1 MELWHRYGT
10 ISMKKLMMTLAA
22 AFISAPVLA
31 DPIKDDEYFSM
42 HSMGCMLLRECTDH
56 VKELK
61 TVSDLNKDDYLVD
74 VDYSI
79 VADEFNSLV
88 RSLNAVGAKVFLAD
102 ERYFPV
108 GHRGVYHTVSNNFFL
123 NVARM
128 KRPHTCLL
136 YTSPNRRD

>member
-10 ISMKKLMMTLAA
+10 ISMKKLMMRSLAA

-56 VKELK
+56 VQELK

-74 VDYSI
+74 VNYDI

-88 RSLNAVGAKVFLAD
+88 RSLNAVGGKSFSS
-102 ERYFPV
+102 R
-108 GHRGVYHTVSNNFFL
+108 
-123 NVARM
+123 
-128 KRPHTCLL
+128 
-136 YTSPNRRD
+136 